1 MPVLLKA
8 EIEKKTGTTMQW
20 VASNCGCGDPIETG
34 RQFQAKQ
41 CDYFDMP
48 MPVEFRSKKAWKR
61 RLRRAGVAEFCAR

>member
-1 MPVLLKA
+1 MQMSTICCPFKTSFGFYASSLKA

-48 MPVEFRSKKAWKR
+48 MPVEFR
-61 RLRRAGVAEFCAR
+61 